1 MFISV
6 SCTEMEIVVPS
17 VSVIHCRL
25 QTNIN
30 SMILW
35 LFIVDVVVSIVSVL
49 NLVERW
55 GNRNYEEGKA

>member
-17 VSVIHCRL
+17 INVIHCRL
-25 QTNIN
+25 QTNIK